1 MFQFTQGHW
10 TYQEGDMDEEHWESQ
25 YPACAGKHQSPI
37 DIQRKKTK
45 YNPHLPQI
53 QLSGYDAH
61 YEEPLRLTNNGHS
74 VALGVPPNLFISHG
88 LQNKFTAVQMHFHW
102 GGLDLES
109 SGSEHTVDGMRYIAE
124 LHIVHYN
131 SEKYKTFEE
140 AHDKEDGLAV
150 LAFFYEDGHFENTYY
165 SDFIS
170 SLGKVRYAGQTTQ
183 MHHLDIST
191 MLSDDLS
198 QFYRYKGSLT
208 TPPCFESI
216 TWTVFDTPIKL
227 SHNQIR
233 LLENSVLDWE
243 NKTLRND
250 YRHAQLVNDRTIE
263 ASFQTD
269 LVRGSCHLDE
279 INEKLEKIET
289 ILHKFQLNA
298 EAGQAGI
305 ELASHP
311 AFHFSEGRRESY
323 VEIRTL
329 RSMDLRSFSVCM
341 WIRTKDSRSKI
352 LLSYATKGSDN
363 ELVISVGLDWG
374 LWIGGH
380 FVNIGFHFNSKDW
393 VHYCLTWRSQSGS
406 AEMWINGL
414 SGKEKR
420 IKRGHVLRKG
430 GTLLLG
436 KDQDGFEGIF
446 SDVFVGDMTAVN
458 MWDYV
463 LRPAEIRELMECKH
477 RWKKGNV
484 IAWGKSAV
492 TLFGGVRVEDDNSCL
507 G

>member
-10 TYQEGDMDEEHWESQ
+10 TYQGKTTGDMDEEHWESQ

-74 VALGVPPNLFISHG
+74 GTVSADIKRIIKGNHG

-150 LAFFYEDGHFENTYY
+150 LAFFYEVGLQASR
-165 SDFIS
+165 SDI
-170 SLGKVRYAGQTTQ
+170 KTTQ

-216 TWTVFDTPIKL
+216 TWTVFDTPINYGRSPPL
-227 SHNQIR
+227 FIWNR
-233 LLENSVLDWE
+233 LLTRFTTAGVEMNCNTVASL
-243 NKTLRND
+243 L
-250 YRHAQLVNDRTIE
+250 E
-263 ASFQTD
+263 ALPS
-269 LVRGSCHLDE
+269 
-279 INEKLEKIET
+279 
-289 ILHKFQLNA
+289 
-298 EAGQAGI
+298 
-305 ELASHP
+305 
-311 AFHFSEGRRESY
+311 
-323 VEIRTL
+323 
-329 RSMDLRSFSVCM
+329 
-341 WIRTKDSRSKI
+341 
-352 LLSYATKGSDN
+352 
-363 ELVISVGLDWG
+363 
-374 LWIGGH
+374 
-380 FVNIGFHFNSKDW
+380 
-393 VHYCLTWRSQSGS
+393 
-406 AEMWINGL
+406 
-414 SGKEKR
+414 
-420 IKRGHVLRKG
+420 
-430 GTLLLG
+430 
-436 KDQDGFEGIF
+436 
-446 SDVFVGDMTAVN
+446 
-458 MWDYV
+458 
-463 LRPAEIRELMECKH
+463 
-477 RWKKGNV
+477 
-484 IAWGKSAV
+484 
-492 TLFGGVRVEDDNSCL
+492 
-507 G
+507 